1 MSFYGSSFSFDGISS
16 EELGLMLY
24 DFNTTSQGNSSFAS
38 GFQLNE
44 ERIPHKVRSL
54 YYGGWL
60 ADNLEFTL
68 VFGADEYSAMNHEDI
83 DRQEMELIG
92 SWLTGKSGYKWLSID
107 QDDMAGVRYRCIMT
121 DLKMIEYSGFKWAL
135 QCTAHCDS
143 PFGHTFPQEFNV
155 AVSGESSAL
164 IRSRSSY
171 NGLYYPNMEIVL
183 SGGGSFSI
191 TNQEASS
198 NFALTDYPNAD
209 TIYIDGENGIMRSAA
224 GINVYQYCNFIFP
237 SLIRGD
243 NHISFSGNGSV
254 KYICEFPVNVGG

>member
-135 QCTAHCDS
+135 
-143 PFGHTFPQEFNV
+143 
-155 AVSGESSAL
+155 
-164 IRSRSSY
+164 
-171 NGLYYPNMEIVL
+171 
-183 SGGGSFSI
+183 
-191 TNQEASS
+191 
-198 NFALTDYPNAD
+198 
-209 TIYIDGENGIMRSAA
+209 
-224 GINVYQYCNFIFP
+224 
-237 SLIRGD
+237 
-243 NHISFSGNGSV
+243 
-254 KYICEFPVNVGG
+254 